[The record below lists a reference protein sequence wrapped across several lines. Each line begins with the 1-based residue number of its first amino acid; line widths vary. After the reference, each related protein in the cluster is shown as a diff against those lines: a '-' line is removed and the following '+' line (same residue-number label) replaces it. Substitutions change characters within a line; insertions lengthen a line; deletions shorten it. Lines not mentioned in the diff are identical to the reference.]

1 MYFYLFLFTSIA
13 FTYKYKTQIGF
24 SLFKKYIQLEE
35 YYYKYFKKDKK
46 QNYVFDIST
55 NKLIKIGENSVY
67 NYIKDQKIVFTE
79 NSLKEKDYYYFYN
92 KNIDNNLKQFS
103 NYDNPIIAFSV
114 NILDKETNKI
124 INEYDIFSLIKKFF
138 IRNGYINFDK
148 SNYNFWICLINKEY
162 KLNIPFNSKLEL
174 LIVDNKA
181 NLTKTDNFY
190 LIFK

>member
-1 MYFYLFLFTSIA
+1 M
-13 FTYKYKTQIGF
+13 YKYKTQIGF
-24 SLFKKYIQLEE
+24 SLFKKYVQLEE

-46 QNYVFDIST
+46 QNYVFDLST
-55 NKLIKIGENSVY
+55 NKLLKISENSVY
-67 NYIKDQKIVFTE
+67 NYLKNEKIVFTK

-92 KNIDNNLKQFS
+92 KNIDSNLKQFS
-103 NYDNPIIAFSV
+103 NYDNPVIAFSI

-162 KLNIPFNSKLEL
+162 KLNIPVNSKLEL

-181 NLTKTDNFY
+181 NLTKSDNFY